1 MVAVRP
7 LRQRRPARSYP
18 PESCQRSQTLEMQAS
33 LKRIEKRLDELDLER
48 ASVKS

>member
-7 LRQRRPARSYP
+7 LRQRRPARSCR
-18 PESCQRSQTLEMQAS
+18 PESCQGSQTVEIQAS
-33 LKRIEKRLDELDLER
+33 LKRIEKRLEELDPRR